1 MIDRRERFMAIW
13 VFLLEECVEGLSG
26 YTLRVLGIAIL
37 LCTATD
43 LFQAFFLD
51 LVVFTV
57 ETGFDEHK
65 LSPRLLGFI
74 GLLGL
79 LGLLGF
85 IEFIELR
92 VQVLDEAWVQF
103 WDNLSLIVNPIKILL
118 IDITLVYRD
127 IEMAL
132 HFRRRAFRNK

>member
-1 MIDRRERFMAIW
+1 
-13 VFLLEECVEGLSG
+13 VEGLSG

-74 GLLGL
+74 ELLELLGFIGFI
-79 LGLLGF
+79 GLLGF

-92 VQVLDEAWVQF
+92 VQVLDEA
-103 WDNLSLIVNPIKILL
+103 
-118 IDITLVYRD
+118 
-127 IEMAL
+127 
-132 HFRRRAFRNK
+132 